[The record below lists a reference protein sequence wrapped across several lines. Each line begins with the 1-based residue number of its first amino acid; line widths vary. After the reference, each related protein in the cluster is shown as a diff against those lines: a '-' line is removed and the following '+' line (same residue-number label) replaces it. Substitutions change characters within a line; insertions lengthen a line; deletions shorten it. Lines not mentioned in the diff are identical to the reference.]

1 MHPRFSLTAFKQKD
15 QTLFQ
20 VAKENATCYITA
32 ETSVFPFPSTNE
44 NNDVGIVKSKGLE
57 T

>member
-32 ETSVFPFPSTNE
+32 ETSVLPFPSMNE